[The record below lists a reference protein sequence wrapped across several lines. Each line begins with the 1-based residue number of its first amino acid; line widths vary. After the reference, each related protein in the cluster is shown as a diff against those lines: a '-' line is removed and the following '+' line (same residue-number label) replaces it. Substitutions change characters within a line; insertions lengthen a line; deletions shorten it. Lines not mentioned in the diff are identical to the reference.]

1 MRGQSVNQVRTHF
14 LQLLASVVS
23 HALQALERDN
33 NNELLLLEE
42 KNSDSDMRLKRDS
55 PIFSVLSANSLN
67 LSITMAS
74 LNLLSKEF
82 VSL

>member
-33 NNELLLLEE
+33 NNELLLLEH
-42 KNSDSDMRLKRDS
+42 SMMTMRRTYSKQT
-55 PIFSVLSANSLN
+55 ANPTLSLN
-67 LSITMAS
+67 IE
-74 LNLLSKEF
+74 KEE
-82 VSL
+82 VSLRNRD

>member
-33 NNELLLLEE
+33 NNELLLLEQQH
-42 KNSDSDMRLKRDS
+42 SH
-55 PIFSVLSANSLN
+55 
-67 LSITMAS
+67 
-74 LNLLSKEF
+74 
-82 VSL
+82 

>member
-33 NNELLLLEE
+33 NNELLLLEH
-42 KNSDSDMRLKRDS
+42 SLMTMRR
-55 PIFSVLSANSLN
+55 
-67 LSITMAS
+67 TY
-74 LNLLSKEF
+74 SKQTPHYR
-82 VSL
+82 